1 MKKQHMF
8 TILLSSLL
16 LTACMATAVQPL
28 EPRPQKWGQLIE
40 QSDNFYKVSDTVYR
54 SDQPDQQFI
63 AKLKQHQIHTVI
75 NLRHSDKD
83 QKVFANQS
91 IQLVHIPIHT
101 WAMNRQDLL
110 HVMQN
115 IQTAQ
120 QQQQQVLV
128 HCYHGSDRTGASIAM
143 YRIIFENWS
152 TADALNEMK
161 YGGYGFHTMWSNLEK
176 LFTPE
181 NIKWIRQQLTNP
193 S

>member
-1 MKKQHMF
+1 MKKQQLCA
-8 TILLSSLL
+8 ILLSSLM
-16 LTACMATAVQPL
+16 LTACMTTVNRTL

-54 SDQPDQQFI
+54 SDQPDYPLI
-63 AKLKQHQIHTVI
+63 AKLKQHQINKVI
-75 NLRHSDKD
+75 NLRPSNKD

-110 HVMQN
+110 NVMQS

-120 QQQQQVLV
+120 QQQQRLLV

-161 YGGYGFHTMWSNLEK
+161 YGGYGFHAIWSNLEK

-181 NIKWIRQQLTNP
+181 NIRWIRQQLTNP